1 MKFYMKQNWIGLQYK
16 VNECI
21 ENISEY
27 NERNQREKTIRL
39 PNRFVFKLVKIFKD
53 ELSRQ
58 IQDMKPKIRV
68 DDLEELYSLVLYDQ
82 SKYIDCFN

>member
-1 MKFYMKQNWIGLQYK
+1 MKFYMKQNWIGLKYK